1 MNKLKLNPSSITFLP
16 ILVCIPLAYELFI
29 NFHIGG
35 IELFKEFIISA
46 LNPKIN
52 NEIIFSL
59 LKRLSETIFIV
70 EHPTQNFKLNHK
82 SNMTDIAPTVL
93 DFIGISS
100 TKFDCEKDG
109 QSILE

>member
-1 MNKLKLNPSSITFLP
+1 MVVMGIVMTIIIILKLEKPFL
-16 ILVCIPLAYELFI
+16 
-29 NFHIGG
+29 
-35 IELFKEFIISA
+35 II
-46 LNPKIN
+46 
-52 NEIIFSL
+52 
-59 LKRLSETIFIV
+59 

-109 QSILE
+109 QSILK